1 MRSRLGKTESD
12 GPAIMVG
19 PSLRCAVHF
28 RPGFHHD
35 RGLPTRRQQLALC
48 NLAELRPTLQSPA
61 VSGRLRSALHETV
74 VSAVLTQSKRLA
86 EGVGF
91 EPTNGFHR
99 WRFSR
104 PLPSTARPPF
114 RTLTIVRPF
123 RTDSKLPV
131 SLPMY
136 DYGNP
141 VPGHHSERWA
151 QRREQCGGGDAPPAS
166 EESVAATAVVTRKTA
181 ALTCR
186 SSES

>member
-1 MRSRLGKTESD
+1 VRSRLGKTESD

-114 RTLTIVRPF
+114 RIPTIVRHLA
-123 RTDSKLPV
+123 RY
-131 SLPMY
+131 SLEPMRIIPALSRGFPA
-136 DYGNP
+136 DRPPRGSSCRHVPRNP
-141 VPGHHSERWA
+141 REAMPERPRDVP
-151 QRREQCGGGDAPPAS
+151 RR
-166 EESVAATAVVTRKTA
+166 VR
-181 ALTCR
+181 
-186 SSES
+186 